1 MKKESV
7 RKQVLAAA
15 QRLCEARDGWTFAP
29 EEVVRSLPGV
39 NETTVRTE
47 ITGRCCVNAPKHAH
61 RWPYFRRL
69 DRGRYQIEPAFRQ
82 VPPTPVPAPPRH
94 VRLKLAATSKVA
106 ENAPAVGEDQVGQR
120 DAVHAVVTTSDG
132 WYVAECLEIAVVT
145 QAKSFD
151 ALLENLREA
160 VALYMNGEDPARIGL
175 APAPRL
181 FVSFE
186 TAPVG
191 V

>member
-7 RKQVLAAA
+7 RSQVLAAA

-29 EEVVRSLPGV
+29 AEVVRSRPGV

-47 ITGRCCVNAPKHAH
+47 IAGRCCVNAPGHHAH
-61 RWPYFRRL
+61 RWPYFRRV
-69 DRGRYQIEPAFRQ
+69 DRGRYRIEPAFRQ
-82 VPPTPVPAPPRH
+82 APPTPAPPRH
-94 VRLKLAATSKVA
+94 VRSEPAAASKVA
-106 ENAPAVGEDQVGQR
+106 ETAPAGGEDQVGTR
-120 DAVHAVVTTSDG
+120 DALHAVVTTSDG
-132 WYVAECLEIAVVT
+132 WYVAECLELAVVT

-151 ALLENLREA
+151 ALLANLREA
-160 VALYMNGEDPARIGL
+160 VALYMDGEDPARIGL
-175 APAPRL
+175 SPAPRL

-186 TAPVG
+186 TPPVG